1 MPDPKDYKQFVSQ
14 FDLSEWKLL
23 CKHRLFLHFLRIDL
37 KKAACI
43 AAEALAR
50 PVNYAFPTAR
60 KTTKSKESKSTTP
73 RVRLGGAH
81 RRFRL

>member
-1 MPDPKDYKQFVSQ
+1 MPDPKDYKQFVAQ
-14 FDLSEWKLL
+14 FNLSEWKLL
-23 CKHRLFLHFLRIDL
+23 CKHRLFLHFLKIDL

-50 PVNYAFPTAR
+50 PVHYAFPAVR
-60 KTTKSKESKSTTP
+60 KTGKSKSSKSATP
-73 RVRLGGAH
+73 RIRLGGAH